1 MKYTVLLGILGI
13 GLVFYAVS
21 INDAK
26 TLFED
31 DFSAGTTKWE
41 IFAGNGSV
49 DLKESNPPKYGPK
62 VLSIRSVDKNAVVF
76 VKGLSF
82 TDGIIEV
89 LWKDAGLPAEDTDG
103 PLFTRVQAPEHANGY
118 LGELDADPGLHIGML
133 QEGIEKVLA
142 KGSKLISTADWA
154 WMKFQLD
161 GNQLKIKSWLAFDN
175 EPAQW
180 MIEFKDDKYQS
191 GKVGIRV
198 HSGTALIAF
207 FRVTDLQGPGF
218 PVVPHPFPAV
228 SWGLIKQSTI
238 R

>member
-1 MKYTVLLGILGI
+1 MRHTVLLGILWI

-21 INDAK
+21 IPNAE

-62 VLSIRSVDKNAVVF
+62 VLSIRSVDKNAVAF
-76 VKGLSF
+76 IKDFSF

-89 LWKDAGLPAEDTDG
+89 LWKDAELPAEDADG
-103 PLFTRVQAPEHANGY
+103 PLFARVQAPEHANGY
-118 LGELDADPGLHIGML
+118 FGELDTDPGLHIGML
-133 QEGIEKVLA
+133 QKGIEKVLA

-180 MIEFKDDKYQS
+180 MVELKDDKYQS

-207 FRVTDLQGPGF
+207 LRVTDLQGPGF
-218 PVVPHPFPAV
+218 HLVPNAFLTM

-238 R
+238 K